1 MDNATVN
8 GRVDSV
14 TDIHDEYS
22 AAAANTTT
30 QRQTRQSIL
39 RSVPID
45 PRYSFDLSTQIQQA
59 WSTELTCFPDLH
71 AVRPSQPAP
80 PPPSKY
86 RKPLSKH
93 LEQPDSLHQTLTSRP
108 INPQNSSPLFAK
120 LPPEVREQIYTHLL
134 TYPGVLLC
142 VTSGGLPTPY
152 YNLHP
157 SILPTCRRLALEA
170 LPILYGRNRFSVF
183 HIPNLLRSRNAP
195 PCFALSPRYFPLI
208 RHLNVDIPDKFIDR
222 WYRTPWGDEYESY
235 MAMTAALVALA
246 GPGLRHLQLS
256 LVRNCAL
263 ESYTSWGPYVAAD
276 SPLMRAIASDFLP
289 GLRDAKGREGSR
301 RFLLLVPCG
310 PGSAAGGAEVQRAFD
325 VLRAD
330 APAVVHA
337 VARNLGRLQ
346 KTARMNGVGLDESL
360 LVRIKGEAKDGQG
373 GLLEEARAEILV
385 DVGSELGEVERREI
399 ALEVAYS

>member
-1 MDNATVN
+1 
-8 GRVDSV
+8 
-14 TDIHDEYS
+14 
-22 AAAANTTT
+22 
-30 QRQTRQSIL
+30 
-39 RSVPID
+39 
-45 PRYSFDLSTQIQQA
+45 
-59 WSTELTCFPDLH
+59 
-71 AVRPSQPAP
+71 
-80 PPPSKY
+80 
-86 RKPLSKH
+86 
-93 LEQPDSLHQTLTSRP
+93 
-108 INPQNSSPLFAK
+108 
-120 LPPEVREQIYTHLL
+120 
-134 TYPGVLLC
+134 
-142 VTSGGLPTPY
+142 
-152 YNLHP
+152 
-157 SILPTCRRLALEA
+157 
-170 LPILYGRNRFSVF
+170 
-183 HIPNLLRSRNAP
+183 
-195 PCFALSPRYFPLI
+195 
-208 RHLNVDIPDKFIDR
+208 
-222 WYRTPWGDEYESY
+222 

-289 GLRDAKGREGSR
+289 GVRDAKGREGSR